1 MSERV
6 LVNFFVLQ
14 ETPNMHNI
22 NSVQEL
28 VDQLVGVL
36 GSQLH
41 STVFPAAVADGLSM
55 GCLVNAHSS
64 VTCDALALPV
74 NLSPHHV
81 ALSIT
86 CMALFLEVQVQTFET
101 LFEVLLP
108 GCELLYRLMLVTTWS
123 SWTSMASGVVPA
135 EHSTPK

>member
-6 LVNFFVLQ
+6 LVHFFVLQ
-14 ETPNMHNI
+14 ETPNMRNI

-74 NLSPHHV
+74 TPFATSR
-81 ALSIT
+81 
-86 CMALFLEVQVQTFET
+86 C
-101 LFEVLLP
+101 
-108 GCELLYRLMLVTTWS
+108 LVDHLHGLV
-123 SWTSMASGVVPA
+123 SGGSRPDFQK
-135 EHSTPK
+135 PL